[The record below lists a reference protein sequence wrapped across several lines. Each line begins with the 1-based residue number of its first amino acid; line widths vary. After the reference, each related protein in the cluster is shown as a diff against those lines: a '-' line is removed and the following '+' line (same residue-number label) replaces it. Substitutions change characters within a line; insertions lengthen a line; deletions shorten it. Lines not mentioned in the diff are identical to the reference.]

1 MRKLILT
8 LLLALIM
15 APTMTIL
22 AQQPTSKEPVKI
34 IVLKRNFFKDSL
46 NLNVD
51 VSNVFWNKFDVFEN
65 REAVFH
71 EEFKKDMEEHGIDL
85 RKNTKLSKEQ
95 KVYVIKKKLE
105 MKEKI
110 LGLDQERFNAYQKI
124 LPAEDLI
131 RYFDLDQQ
139 FKAEMTKKF
148 DESKRAPKYSNSNT
162 QTIQLTTPTSTQ
174 QTIIM
179 EAHPQQK

>member
-1 MRKLILT
+1 MKKLILIF
-8 LLLALIM
+8 LLALIIVP
-15 APTMTIL
+15 ATTW
-22 AQQPTSKEPVKI
+22 AQQPSSKETAKV

-51 VSNVFWNKFDVFEN
+51 VSNLFWNKFDVFEN

-71 EEFKKDMEEHGIDL
+71 EEFKNDMESHGIDL
-85 RKNTKLSKEQ
+85 RKNTKLTKEQ
-95 KVYVIKKKLE
+95 SVYVIKKKLE

-110 LGLDQERFNAYQKI
+110 LGLDQERFDAYEKI

-131 RYFDLDQQ
+131 RYFDLDQK
-139 FKAEMTKKF
+139 FKTEMTKKF
-148 DESKRAPKYSNSNT
+148 EAAKQIQKSNDT
-162 QTIQLTTPTSTQ
+162 QSLQITTPASTVKS
-174 QTIIM
+174 TNL

>member
-110 LGLDQERFNAYQKI
+110 LGLDQERFNAYEKI

-148 DESKRAPKYSNSNT
+148 EAAK
-162 QTIQLTTPTSTQ
+162 QIQKANENQRSPLTTQPSTQ
-174 QTIIM
+174 KSITI
-179 EAHPQQK
+179 EAYPKP

>member
-1 MRKLILT
+1 MKKLILIF
-8 LLLALIM
+8 LLALIIVP
-15 APTMTIL
+15 ATTW
-22 AQQPTSKEPVKI
+22 AQQPSSKVTAKV

-51 VSNVFWNKFDVFEN
+51 VSNLFWNKFDVFEN

-71 EEFKKDMEEHGIDL
+71 EEFKKDMESHGIDL
-85 RKNTKLSKEQ
+85 RKNTKLTKEQ
-95 KVYVIKKKLE
+95 SVYVIKKKLE

-110 LGLDQERFNAYQKI
+110 LGLDQERFDAYEKI

-131 RYFDLDQQ
+131 RYFDLDQK
-139 FKAEMTKKF
+139 FKTEMTKKF
-148 DESKRAPKYSNSNT
+148 EAAKQIQKSNDT
-162 QTIQLTTPTSTQ
+162 QSLQITTPASTVKS
-174 QTIIM
+174 TNL